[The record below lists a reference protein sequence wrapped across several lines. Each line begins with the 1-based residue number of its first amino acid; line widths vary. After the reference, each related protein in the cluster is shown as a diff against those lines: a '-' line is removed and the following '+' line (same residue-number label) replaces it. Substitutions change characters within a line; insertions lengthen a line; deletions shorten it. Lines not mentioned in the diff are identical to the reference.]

1 MSTLPALGRQAEPV
15 GAAVSEAVRHVVIV
29 GGGSAG
35 WLTAAVLAAA
45 HGPTTGRVAGGDVS
59 KCASL
64 RVTLLESP
72 DIGPIGVGEGTWPTM
87 RDTLRGIGVSE
98 TELFREC
105 DAAFKQG
112 SRFNAWVDGSQTDHY
127 HHPFVLP
134 QGYTEA
140 DLAAAWLQQHAE
152 MPFADLVSFQ
162 PHLCAQ
168 GKAPKQIATP
178 EFAAVANYGY
188 HFDAGKFGLLLKR
201 HCTERLGISHLLDP
215 VVAINCHDNG
225 DIASLQTRN
234 LGTVAG
240 DLFVDCTGMRSL
252 LLAQHYGIELVT
264 QRDVLFND
272 SALAIQ
278 VPYAREDSAIASQ
291 TLATAQAH
299 GWVWD
304 IGLPTRR
311 GVGHVYSSA
320 HTSDDAAEAAL
331 RRYVQ
336 STGGPHD
343 MASPRKLSFQPGYR
357 KKFWHR
363 NCVAIGLSAGFVEP
377 LEASALALV
386 ELSAAML
393 SEEMPA
399 TRAAMDIVAARF
411 NDTFSYR
418 WERVID
424 FLKLHYALTR
434 RRDTAYWRDHAAAE
448 HVPQRLRDLLTLWRH
463 RPPSRRDF
471 DRVEELF
478 PSASYQYV
486 LYGMGFRPE
495 PGAYA
500 RHPNGTSLAD
510 GFFREAA
517 ALTRKMLPALP
528 NNRDLIEHIRR
539 HGMLRV

>member
-1 MSTLPALGRQAEPV
+1 MNAEV
-15 GAAVSEAVRHVVIV
+15 NAKVNAEVSETVRQVVIV

-35 WLTAAVLAAA
+35 WLTAAVLAAE
-45 HGPTTGRVAGGDVS
+45 HGTGTDTG
-59 KCASL
+59 L

-87 RDTLRGIGVSE
+87 RDTLRKIGVSE

-105 DAAFKQG
+105 DASFKQG
-112 SRFNAWVDGSQTDHY
+112 SRFKGWVDGSPTDHY
-127 HHPFVLP
+127 AHPFVLP
-134 QGYTEA
+134 QGYGEA
-140 DLAAAWLQQHAE
+140 NLVAAWLAHHADV
-152 MPFADLVSFQ
+152 PFADLVSFQ

-168 GKAPKQIATP
+168 GKAPKQAATP

-188 HFDAGKFGLLLKR
+188 HFDAGKFGLLLRR
-201 HCTERLGISHLLDP
+201 HCVERLGVNHLLDH
-215 VVAINCHDNG
+215 VVGINSHDNG
-225 DIASLQTRN
+225 DIASLQTKAH
-234 LGTVAG
+234 GAVAG
-240 DLFVDCTGMRSL
+240 DLFVDCTGLSSL
-252 LLAQHYGIELVT
+252 LLAQHFGVAWVP
-264 QRDVLFND
+264 QQHVLFND
-272 SALAIQ
+272 TALAVQ
-278 VPYAREDSAIASQ
+278 VPYAAEDSAIASQ
-291 TLATAQAH
+291 TLATAQTS

-320 HTSDDAAEAAL
+320 HTTDAAAEQAL
-331 RRYVQ
+331 RTYVE
-336 STGGPHD
+336 STGGPKD
-343 MASPRKLSFQPGYR
+343 ITPRKLSFRPGYR
-357 KKFWHR
+357 QKFWHR

-399 TRAAMDIVAARF
+399 TRAAMDIVARRF

-434 RRDTAYWRDHAAAE
+434 RQDSAYWRDHAAPAS
-448 HVPQRLRDLLTLWRH
+448 VPERLRDLLTLWRH
-463 RPPSRRDF
+463 RPPSRHDF
-471 DRVEELF
+471 ARVEELF

-495 PGAYA
+495 PGAYDRNRNDA
-500 RHPNGTSLAD
+500 ALAD
-510 GFFREAA
+510 EFFREAA

-528 NNRDLIEHIRR
+528 SNRELVDHVKR
-539 HGMLRV
+539 HGMLRI

>member
-1 MSTLPALGRQAEPV
+1 M
-15 GAAVSEAVRHVVIV
+15 GADLSETVRHVVIV

-45 HGPTTGRVAGGDVS
+45 HGPAAGNG
-59 KCASL
+59 AGL
-64 RVTLLESP
+64 QVTLLESP

-87 RDTLRGIGVSE
+87 RDTLRSIGLSE
-98 TELFREC
+98 TELFRTC
-105 DAAFKQG
+105 DASFKQG
-112 SRFNAWVDGSQTDHY
+112 SRFDGWRDGTDADHY
-127 HHPFVLP
+127 FHPFVLP

-140 DLAAAWLQQHAE
+140 NLAAAWLQRHADV
-152 MPFADLVSFQ
+152 PFADLVSFQ
-162 PHLCAQ
+162 PHLCAH
-168 GKAPKQIATP
+168 GKAPKQAATP

-188 HFDAGKFGLLLKR
+188 HFDAGKFGQLLQR
-201 HCTERLGISHLLDP
+201 HCTERLGVRHLLDH
-215 VVAINCHDNG
+215 VVAIQSHDNG
-225 DIASLQTRN
+225 DIAALQTQT
-234 LGTVAG
+234 LGAVAG
-240 DLFVDCTGMRSL
+240 DLFVDCTGMASL
-252 LLAQHYGIELVT
+252 LLGRHYGVEFVS
-264 QRDVLFND
+264 QRHVLFND
-272 SALAIQ
+272 TALAVQ

-291 TLATAQAH
+291 TVATAQAH

-320 HTSDDAAEAAL
+320 HTSDDVAERAL
-331 RRYVQ
+331 RSHILR
-336 STGGPHD
+336 SGGPKD
-343 MASPRKLSFQPGYR
+343 IATPRKLSFQPGFR
-357 KKFWHR
+357 QEFWHR

-393 SEEMPA
+393 SDEMPA
-399 TRAAMDIVAARF
+399 TRTAMDIVAQRF
-411 NDTFSYR
+411 NDTFRYR

-434 RRDTAYWRDHAAAE
+434 RQDTAYWRDHAAAQSL
-448 HVPQRLRDLLTLWRH
+448 PGRLRDLLTLWRH

-500 RHPNGTSLAD
+500 RQSHGVEQAD

-528 NNRDLIEHIRR
+528 GNRDLIEHIKR